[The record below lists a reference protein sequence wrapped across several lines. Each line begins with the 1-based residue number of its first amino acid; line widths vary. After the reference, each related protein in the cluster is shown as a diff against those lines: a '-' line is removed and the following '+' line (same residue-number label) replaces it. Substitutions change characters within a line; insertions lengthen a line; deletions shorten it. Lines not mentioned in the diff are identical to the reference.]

1 MLVTAIITL
10 CYLSALAIWF
20 LFDNSAYSK
29 LKTFKLHK
37 TWIFMMLVVY
47 EFFVTIK
54 YLFNISK
61 DFDVFVQS
69 FCQVI

>member
-1 MLVTAIITL
+1 
-10 CYLSALAIWF
+10 
-20 LFDNSAYSK
+20 
-29 LKTFKLHK
+29 
-37 TWIFMMLVVY
+37 MMLVVY